1 MNWKDV
7 LRKGEAWEMEQM
19 YGMSS
24 ADIVDMFAEEG
35 AEQEPE
41 PDYQYLN
48 EEAQRIS
55 EVVRYELNNPL
66 LDKLAKEYVGI
77 WIDFENNKEIENPDY
92 GKMKPLQKQML
103 DLIKRIL
110 PNHPW
115 MKDLTDEEFNWY
127 AENYL
132 YDQNFYYEACS
143 IIGYDGEYVGEPENE
158 NWPDNDY
165 MQGES

>member
-1 MNWKDV
+1 
-7 LRKGEAWEMEQM
+7 MEQM

-41 PDYQYLN
+41 PDYHHLN
-48 EEAQRIS
+48 QKAEWIS
-55 EVVRYELNNPL
+55 EVVAYELNNPQ

-77 WIDFENNKEIENPDY
+77 WIDFENNKEMERPDH
-92 GKMKPLQKQML
+92 GKMKPLQKQIL
-103 DLIKRIL
+103 DLLKRIL
-110 PNHPW
+110 PNQI
-115 MKDLTDEEFNWY
+115 KDLTDEELNHYF
-127 AENYL
+127 ENYL
-132 YDQNFYYEACS
+132 YEANLYNEACR

>member
-1 MNWKDV
+1 
-7 LRKGEAWEMEQM
+7 MEQT

-41 PDYQYLN
+41 PDYQHLN
-48 EEAQRIS
+48 ETAEWIS
-55 EVVRYELNNPL
+55 GEVVGLENPQ

-77 WIDFENNKEIENPDY
+77 WIDFENNKEIENPAY
-92 GKMKPLQKQML
+92 GKMKPLQKQIT
-103 DLIKRIL
+103 DLLKRIL
-110 PNHPW
+110 PNRL
-115 MKDLTDEEFNWY
+115 KDLTDEELTY
-127 AENYL
+127 YLENYL
-132 YDQNFYYEACS
+132 YDETFYYEACR
-143 IIGYDGEYVGEPENE
+143 IIGYDGEYVGESENE